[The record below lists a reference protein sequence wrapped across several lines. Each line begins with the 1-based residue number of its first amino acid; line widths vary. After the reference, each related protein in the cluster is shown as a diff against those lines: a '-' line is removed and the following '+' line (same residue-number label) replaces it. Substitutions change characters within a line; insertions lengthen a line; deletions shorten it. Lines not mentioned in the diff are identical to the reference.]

1 MVFKPSFKCFK
12 NEKINLS
19 QAFLKL
25 ETLLFQNMF
34 ILFYH
39 IYRAISTQTKK
50 KWSGNLKNMPIDMC
64 LMRPP

>member
-25 ETLLFQNMF
+25 ETSQFPNSLCYF
-34 ILFYH
+34 IIFY
-39 IYRAISTQTKK
+39 IDRAISTQTKK
-50 KWSGNLKNMPIDMC
+50 EMVW
-64 LMRPP
+64 